1 MHSRD
6 YRDIIGG
13 IALTL
18 AGLFYGTYA
27 YTNYALGTLSRMD
40 SGMFPMWIGYILA
53 GLGAAIAVTGL
64 LRTGEYSFPVIEW
77 RTLVVVLASVAAF
90 AVCVRQFGVVP
101 AIIVQTIIVSLADNK
116 LTIISRLVL
125 AVALTIL
132 AVLIFSVGLDLPIRL
147 FAWPF

>member
-13 IALTL
+13 VALAL

-53 GLGAAIAVTGL
+53 GLGIAIAVAGL
-64 LRTGEYSFPVIEW
+64 LRTGAYSFPVIEW
-77 RTLVVVLASVAAF
+77 RTIGVVLASVAAF
-90 AVCVRQFGVVP
+90 AICVRQFGVVP
-101 AIIVQTIIVSLADNK
+101 AIILQTVIVSLADNK
-116 LTIISRLVL
+116 LSIVSRLVL
-125 AVALTIL
+125 AIVLAIV
-132 AVLIFSVGLDLPIRL
+132 AVLIFSVGLDLPLRL